1 MQVAIKVFRFIVEA
15 DRPLTYL
22 REQVHKKMKNFSSS
36 QSLFLYTGNVM
47 LVGNAAMG
55 SLRDLYQ
62 DPDGF
67 LYINYAEMDVY

>member
-1 MQVAIKVFRFIVEA
+1 MVEA

-22 REQVHKKMKNFSSS
+22 REQIHKKIQNFSPS

-47 LVGNAAMG
+47 LVGNNTLG

-62 DPDGF
+62 DQDGF